1 MKLKWQILIVLA
13 LAGALVSAPAS
24 AQIGGANV
32 GGLITDNSGGVL
44 PGVTVT
50 VTNTANGR
58 AQSLTTTDDGR
69 YRAVA
74 LTPGPYEISA
84 ELQGFGTVKRT
95 VVLVVGADATV
106 DLTLGV
112 ATVAETVTVVG
123 EAPLVEVSKSQP
135 SSVITG
141 DQIENLPVLSR
152 NFLVLAQL
160 VPGTRPAGTGALFQT
175 TKFGGPGNQRFGYI
189 TLVDGGDLHEPIWGH
204 PSINLS
210 QDAVAEFKVYRN
222 QFDAEYGGALSAIV
236 SVVSKSGTNR
246 QSGSG
251 FYFGRDDSL
260 NAKNAYAVKK
270 PPFQQVRVGASNGGA
285 LIESRTHYFVSYEQQ
300 NTDSANITALPASNP
315 FATLE
320 NGIYPNFSKD
330 KNLLGR
336 VDHRINEAQSIY
348 VRYALGDWIKD
359 DGDRPVRID
368 PATGTKLG
376 PLAEIQKG
384 FSQSL
389 VTEEKWILSNT
400 RLNNIRVHILDN
412 QLHGYPHSYEPRI
425 QRPSFGW
432 GQFHRDPQWFPQ
444 YKYAFNDTF
453 FMTSRGHDLKFG
465 GEATYTDTGFEAHH
479 YENGGWVFN
488 TDAPFDPNNAAT
500 WPFSFEIRT
509 VGDFDLHSSIFAAFA
524 QDTWRLGNAVT
535 LNLGLRYDLETN
547 IRDNQHQF
555 KMFDNPLYKGI
566 DKLVDRNR
574 ANTAYDNAQP
584 RLGATWNIKGDG
596 TLIARGGWGYY
607 ITYNQPWYQVV
618 AQQQYLGTRL
628 FITDPQ
634 KMRLY
639 PNISA
644 VLGGKTVAEAAA
656 TGGIAA
662 PPIIGNDFDRGRQ
675 ATANAGVAWQLTSTT
690 SLDADYVRARGTKQ
704 QGSVDENLPEWGP
717 ISATNP
723 RPISTLSNVVATVGR
738 TKSSYD
744 ALELQVRQRVR
755 GGNSLQV
762 SYTLARSLLD
772 NYDGTLRSTFFN
784 QKGYNSDD
792 NRHILTA
799 SVSTELPWTT
809 QLAVIGQFYSGSP
822 RGANSGLD
830 LDGDGASGDRPPGLP
845 VTVGRGDTTEQ
856 LRIINDFRAAR
867 ALAPFTMD
875 VLKLYP
881 SNAINVRLTKRVTFG
896 QGRGL
901 EIFLEGFNVTN
912 FVNRTGGGSNIRLAT
927 FGIPTG
933 ATDARQMQW
942 GARYAF

>member
-1 MKLKWQILIVLA
+1 
-13 LAGALVSAPAS
+13 
-24 AQIGGANV
+24 
-32 GGLITDNSGGVL
+32 
-44 PGVTVT
+44 
-50 VTNTANGR
+50 
-58 AQSLTTTDDGR
+58 
-69 YRAVA
+69 
-74 LTPGPYEISA
+74 
-84 ELQGFGTVKRT
+84 
-95 VVLVVGADATV
+95 
-106 DLTLGV
+106 
-112 ATVAETVTVVG
+112 
-123 EAPLVEVSKSQP
+123 
-135 SSVITG
+135 
-141 DQIENLPVLSR
+141 
-152 NFLVLAQL
+152 
-160 VPGTRPAGTGALFQT
+160 
-175 TKFGGPGNQRFGYI
+175 
-189 TLVDGGDLHEPIWGH
+189 
-204 PSINLS
+204 
-210 QDAVAEFKVYRN
+210 
-222 QFDAEYGGALSAIV
+222 
-236 SVVSKSGTNR
+236 
-246 QSGSG
+246 
-251 FYFGRDDSL
+251 
-260 NAKNAYAVKK
+260 
-270 PPFQQVRVGASNGGA
+270 
-285 LIESRTHYFVSYEQQ
+285 
-300 NTDSANITALPASNP
+300 
-315 FATLE
+315 
-320 NGIYPNFSKD
+320 
-330 KNLLGR
+330 
-336 VDHRINEAQSIY
+336 
-348 VRYALGDWIKD
+348 
-359 DGDRPVRID
+359 
-368 PATGTKLG
+368 
-376 PLAEIQKG
+376 
-384 FSQSL
+384 
-389 VTEEKWILSNT
+389 
-400 RLNNIRVHILDN
+400 
-412 QLHGYPHSYEPRI
+412 
-425 QRPSFGW
+425 
-432 GQFHRDPQWFPQ
+432 
-444 YKYAFNDTF
+444 
-453 FMTSRGHDLKFG
+453 
-465 GEATYTDTGFEAHH
+465 
-479 YENGGWVFN
+479 
-488 TDAPFDPNNAAT
+488 
-500 WPFSFEIRT
+500 
-509 VGDFDLHSSIFAAFA
+509 
-524 QDTWRLGNAVT
+524 
-535 LNLGLRYDLETN
+535 
-547 IRDNQHQF
+547 
-555 KMFDNPLYKGI
+555 MFDNPLYKGI

>member
-1 MKLKWQILIVLA
+1 MKLKWQILIVLM
-13 LAGALVSAPAS
+13 LTGALVSAPAS

-84 ELQGFGTVKRT
+84 ELQGFGTIKKT

-141 DQIENLPVLSR
+141 EQIENLPVLSR

-160 VPGTRPAGTGALFQT
+160 VPGTRPATGALFAT

-210 QDAVAEFKVYRN
+210 QDAVSEFKVYRN

-270 PPFQQVRVGASNGGA
+270 PPFQEVRVGASNGGA

-300 NTDSANITALPASNP
+300 KTDTANITALPASNP

-336 VDHRINEAQSIY
+336 VDHRINEAHSIY

-359 DGDRPVRID
+359 DGDRPVRIEA
-368 PATGTKLG
+368 ATGTKLG

-425 QRPSFGW
+425 QRPSFAW

-509 VGDFDLHSSIFAAFA
+509 AGDFDLHSSIFAAFA
-524 QDTWRLGNAVT
+524 QDTWRVSNALT

-675 ATANAGVAWQLTSTT
+675 ATANAGIAWQLTSTT
-690 SLDADYVRARGTKQ
+690 SVDADFVRARGTKQ
-704 QGSVDENLPEWGP
+704 QGSIDENLPEWGP

-744 ALELQVRQRVR
+744 ALEMQVRQRVR

-762 SYTLARSLLD
+762 SYTLARSLVD

-822 RGANSGLD
+822 KGANSGLD

-867 ALAPFTMD
+867 ALPPFTAD
-875 VLKLYP
+875 VLKLYS